1 MSLCSPRSGRYHVEI
16 GTVIG
21 AVSDRF
27 ERLSAFAGLLAV
39 VLWAVSVAITGGD
52 HIGLPGGLPEEGAD
66 ETLAY
71 FRENESSM
79 VAASALFMVGSLL
92 FLWFVGTL
100 RTRLVVAENG
110 VGTFA
115 AIAFA
120 GGVATAVFALGMPTG
135 GLVASLNADEI
146 AAPTAEALNA
156 LETAFLLGAELSAIV
171 LLVGA
176 SVVSLR
182 NRAFPRWW
190 AVVSILLA
198 VWLLVLPIG
207 WAGLLVGL
215 PVWTVVTSVLLL
227 RGAAVA
233 PRG

>member
-1 MSLCSPRSGRYHVEI
+1 MEEVL
-16 GTVIG
+16 G

-27 ERLSAFAGLLAV
+27 ERLSALAGVLAV
-39 VLWAVSVAITGGD
+39 VLWVAGVAITGGD

-71 FRENESSM
+71 FQENESSV
-79 VAASALFMVGSLL
+79 VAASALLMVGSLF
-92 FLWFVGTL
+92 FLWFVGIL
-100 RTRLVVAENG
+100 RTRLVRAEDG
-110 VGTFA
+110 AATFA

-120 GGVATAVFALGMPTG
+120 GGVATAVFLLGMPTG

-146 AAPTAEALNA
+146 GASTAEALNA
-156 LETAFLLGAELSAIV
+156 VETVFLIAAELSAIV
-171 LLVGA
+171 LLVGG
-176 SVVSLR
+176 SVVSLQ

-190 AVVSILLA
+190 AIVSILLA
-198 VWLLVLPIG
+198 VWLLILPIG

-227 RGAAVA
+227 RTGAITA
-233 PRG
+233 RTR

>member
-1 MSLCSPRSGRYHVEI
+1 ME
-16 GTVIG
+16 TIG

-27 ERLSAFAGLLAV
+27 ERLSAFAGILAV
-39 VLWAVSVAITGGD
+39 VLWAASVAITGGD

-71 FRENESSM
+71 FQENESSM
-79 VAASALFMVGSLL
+79 VAGSALFMVGSLA
-92 FLWFVGTL
+92 FLWFVGIL
-100 RTRLVVAENG
+100 RTRLVLADDG
-110 VGTFA
+110 AGTFA

-156 LETAFLLGAELSAIV
+156 FETAFLIAAELSAIV

-176 SVVSLR
+176 SVVSLQ

-207 WAGLLVGL
+207 WAGLLLGL

-227 RGAAVA
+227 RGGAVA

>member
-1 MSLCSPRSGRYHVEI
+1 MWPMLAPKRPSEEVM
-16 GTVIG
+16 G
-21 AVSDRF
+21 ALSDRF
-27 ERLSAFAGLLAV
+27 ERLSALAGVFAV
-39 VLWAVSVAITGGD
+39 VLWVVSVAITGGD

-71 FRENESSM
+71 FQENESSM
-79 VAASALFMVGSLL
+79 VASSALFMVGSLW
-92 FLWFVGTL
+92 FLWFVGIL
-100 RTRLVVAENG
+100 RTRLVRAEDG
-110 VGTFA
+110 AAPFA

-120 GGVATAVFALGMPTG
+120 GGVATGVFLLGMPTG
-135 GLVASLNADEI
+135 GLVASLNADDI
-146 AAPTAEALNA
+146 AASTAEALNA
-156 LETAFLLGAELSAIV
+156 VETAFLIAAELSAII

-176 SVVSLR
+176 SAVSLR

-190 AVVSILLA
+190 AIVSLLLA

-227 RGAAVA
+227 RPGAVP